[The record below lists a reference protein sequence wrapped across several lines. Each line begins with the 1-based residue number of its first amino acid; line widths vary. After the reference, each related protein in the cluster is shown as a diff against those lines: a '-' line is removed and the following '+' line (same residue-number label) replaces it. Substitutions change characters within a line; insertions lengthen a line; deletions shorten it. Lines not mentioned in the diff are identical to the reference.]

1 MEVSSVFG
9 NGFHTILPHPLPFLS
24 SRPKLAAARTSSTIT
39 SSITPTPKPIDLQ
52 NVPKNVSKDSA
63 NRLSASPSAK
73 RSAVIEI
80 QGSSDLS
87 SALSRYG
94 EILKASDINVV
105 LRHFGK
111 LNRKQELSQ
120 VFKWM
125 QQNRRTNV
133 ASYSGYIKFMGNS
146 LSYIE
151 ALEIYKSIKDKET
164 RNNVSVC
171 NSILGCLIKNGK
183 PKSSFNL
190 FTQMKQEGLVP
201 DVVTYTTLLAG
212 CAKVENG
219 YSKALELVEEMKY
232 KGLQMDCIIYGT
244 VLSVCASHN
253 QSSEAEKYFEQMKK
267 EGYSPN
273 VFHYSS
279 LLNAFSGDGNYEKAE
294 MLIEEMKSVGLE
306 LNKVIY
312 VTLLKVYVKGG
323 LFDKSKELLK
333 ELEALGLVD
342 DEMPFCILM
351 DGLVKAG
358 QIPEAKLIF
367 DEMKR
372 KEVKS
377 AGYSYSIMISAFCRS
392 GLIEDAKQLASEF
405 EGKFDKYDV
414 ISLNAMLCAYCMAG
428 EMDNVMK
435 MMKKMDELA
444 INPDR
449 NTFDILVKY
458 FCKENLHL
466 LAFRTM
472 RDMYRGGH
480 TQLDE
485 GTCVFLIHHLGKT
498 GANSEAFTVY
508 NMLRYRNRTISKS
521 LHQQILSILIKGRLL
536 KEAYVV
542 FKENARSISHF
553 TIKRF
558 ANAFFKFGNINLI
571 NDVIKDIHASGH
583 KIDQK
588 LFYKAASR
596 YIKQSEKKEMLL
608 QMLQWMLSHGYV
620 IDSSIKDLIRENSH
634 LFGEQLGTELLSNA
648 FQAACDVGTNKIS

>member
-24 SRPKLAAARTSSTIT
+24 SRPKLSAARTSSTIT
-39 SSITPTPKPIDLQ
+39 SSVTPTPKRIDLQ
-52 NVPKNVSKDSA
+52 SGPKNVSKDSS

-73 RSAVIEI
+73 RSAIIEI

-120 VFKWM
+120 VLLLSYISYYACNDALEFLETYVFKWM

-232 KGLQMDCIIYGT
+232 KGLQMDCIIDGT

-312 VTLLKVYVKGG
+312 VTLLKVYVKG
-323 LFDKSKELLK
+323 
-333 ELEALGLVD
+333 
-342 DEMPFCILM
+342 
-351 DGLVKAG
+351 
-358 QIPEAKLIF
+358 
-367 DEMKR
+367 
-372 KEVKS
+372 

-542 FKENARSISHF
+542 FKENARLISHF

-588 LFYKAASR
+588 LLYKAASR

-620 IDSSIKDLIRENSH
+620 IDSSTKDLIRENSH

-648 FQAACDVGTNKIS
+648 FQVACDVGTNKIP